1 MNAFLKFRQ
10 FCMKE
15 LNSFHNNN
23 KIKLTDSIDWET
35 SWKDFLFNWQ
45 QAAVAV
51 DTAKLVLNLDQSF
64 KNRLVVLANSVRA
77 VL

>member
-1 MNAFLKFRQ
+1 
-10 FCMKE
+10 MKE

-23 KIKLTDSIDWET
+23 KLKLTNSIDWEKN
-35 SWKDFLFNWQ
+35 WNYFLCNWQ

-51 DTAKLVLNLDQSF
+51 DTANLVLNLDQSF

-77 VL
+77 IL